1 MTIQLA
7 STRFGISERAYKSVD
22 LNHLEEIGVGVRAD
36 EWVFYA
42 AQVRPFYD
50 QINGIVG
57 QLAGLLILGQAKSC
71 FEAYYSL
78 ASTPQDQIEECRSGL
93 AQIRPP
99 LTAVVHHNHLSKAS
113 AQVEEIAR
121 TLRRSVSN
129 PDQLRVAIP
138 QMVKSLESVCSML
151 RCAADPVVRL
161 QTIDFADGCACCT
174 PRKNQEFSITEQS
187 LIQAK

>member
-1 MTIQLA
+1 MTIQLT
-7 STRFGISERAYKSVD
+7 STRFGISERAYRQVEV
-22 LNHLEEIGVGVRAD
+22 NHLEELGVGLRAD

-42 AQVRPFYD
+42 ATIRPYYD
-50 QINGIVG
+50 QINGIIG

-78 ASTPQDQIEECRSGL
+78 ASTPLDQIEECRTGL
-93 AQIRPP
+93 LKVRPP
-99 LTAVVHHNHLSKAS
+99 ATAS
-113 AQVEEIAR
+113 AHYSHLTKAASEVDEIAR
-121 TLRRSVSN
+121 TLRRSVNN

-138 QMVKSLESVCSML
+138 QMVSSLEKVCTML

-174 PRKNQEFSITEQS
+174 PLKVLGDPESS
-187 LIQAK
+187 LY